1 MQMELKKRRWPGHTC
16 RRAACVMVLC
26 LLAPAATVFG
36 QLNFDVPLYSLTN
49 HNTSAFSNYT
59 QNTFGGNFGDTTWL
73 DTNGDT
79 MAINPALED
88 ESLNPITPG
97 HVSHTDVHTLIPS
110 RPDLRWF
117 ANGTCW
123 FGEGSHID
131 IGLNNN
137 TTSYVASMI
146 SDLESRG
153 FNGLILSWYGPG
165 DQTDGVAQKVKAYL
179 ASSSNA
185 NKNFHYIIMVVFPYF
200 QGGESQTNLAAAVN
214 YCKTNYFNDPNY
226 ETEPVTNGNP
236 ILMFFGVRG
245 SSELSEFDMAL
256 TKDTT
261 TPNGVWVDEDVGHI
275 TESWVN
281 QTYQWTENYDQ
292 GTTNGYATDPYN
304 LSAVTN
310 EYPTIVANPSKQAFA
325 AMCAHFDGTL
335 TKELSWSLGKYLPSG
350 NGLCEVERA
359 AEINSVIPTN
369 VTRMQWATWSDWEEG
384 TEIESGTENYFALTP
399 QVNSSSVLS
408 WTIASGDERTVD
420 HYEIYAATNGGNA
433 AFLCSVPT
441 GIYQTNLSQFG
452 LAPGSYQLYV
462 DAIGKPCIRDHLSP
476 AASYTTYTTPVVVS
490 DLQPLYQVVPPGNS
504 VSFTITAG
512 GQAPLSYQW
521 TLNGQGI
528 AGATNSTYSFNAL
541 AGTNYYAVTI
551 TNNLGST
558 NSSTAE
564 VVGATGT
571 GMLPEPTNS
580 YFSTQITFSG
590 YTNGAGLVDFPVLVR
605 LSPTNIPGFAYS
617 QFVSPNTGADI
628 RFTSAGGTELPF
640 EIDQWNP
647 AGQSEV
653 WVQVPSITGTN
664 DYINAYWGN
673 PADSALLPSNTN
685 GATWSTPAGTNNFLL
700 VYHLSQSA
708 FPYVDSTLQYPALD
722 GTAPTPVN
730 GIVGTGQLFSGG
742 SDFLDAGDV
751 NLGNAFTLSVW
762 VNLSPSESNIQGVWA
777 NGGGGYDTAEVALF
791 INDYYPQSGVTSA
804 TDGALLCG
812 TGDGTSGD
820 QPETATELVTSNQWH
835 LVTAALN
842 RTAGT
847 IQFYVDGA
855 PKPLSSFGSSAI
867 KTDFPTNQDMNL
879 GRFVGGSFPFTG
891 IMDEARIQSGLE
903 SSNWVWASYMT
914 VAANA
919 SFETYSAVV
928 PPAATLDIQYSSGNL
943 ILTWP
948 TGTLQSAPVV
958 TGPYTDA
965 GGATSPYTLA
975 PSGAQ
980 QYFRVKIQ

>member
-1 MQMELKKRRWPGHTC
+1 MQIELKKRSWLV
-16 RRAACVMVLC
+16 RASYVMLLC
-26 LLAPAATVFG
+26 LLARATTVFG
-36 QLNFDVPLYSLTN
+36 QMNFDITLYSLTN
-49 HNTSAFSNYT
+49 HNTSAYSNYT
-59 QNTFGGNFGDTTWL
+59 ENTYGANFGDTTWL

-79 MAINPALED
+79 LAINPALVD

-97 HVSHTDVHTLIPS
+97 HVSHVDVHTLIPS

-123 FGEGSHID
+123 FGEGSHIN
-131 IGLNNN
+131 IGVNNN

-146 SDLESRG
+146 SDLEARG
-153 FNGLILSWYGPG
+153 FNGLIFSWYGMG
-165 DQTDGVAQKVKAYL
+165 DQTDDVAQKVKAYL
-179 ASSSNA
+179 ASSSNT
-185 NKNFHYIIMVVFPYF
+185 NKIFHYIIMVVFPDF
-200 QGGESQTNLAAAVN
+200 QGGESLTNLVANIN
-214 YCKTNYFNDPNY
+214 YCKTNYFSDPNY

-245 SSELSEFDMAL
+245 GAYLNEGDMEVA
-256 TKDTT
+256 KDET
-261 TPNGVWVDEDVGHI
+261 TPNGVWVDEYDGHI
-275 TESWVN
+275 TEPWVN
-281 QTYQWTENYDQ
+281 QTYQWTDNYDQ
-292 GTTNGYATDPYN
+292 GTTSGYSTDPFN

-310 EYPTIVANPSKQAFA
+310 EYPTIVANPTKQAFG

-335 TKELSWSLGKYLPSG
+335 TKELSWSLGKYLPSS

-369 VTRMQWATWSDWEEG
+369 MTRMQWATWSDWEEG
-384 TEIESGTENYFALTP
+384 TEVESGSENYFALTP
-399 QVNSSSVLS
+399 QVNNGVLS
-408 WTIASGDERTVD
+408 WTITSGYEQTVD
-420 HYEIYAATNGGNA
+420 HYEVYASTDGVNA
-433 AFLCSVPT
+433 ALLCSVPT

-452 LAPGSYQLYV
+452 LASGSYQLYV
-462 DAIGKPCIRDHLSP
+462 DAIGKPCIRNHLS
-476 AASYTTYTTPVVVS
+476 AAAAYVTYTTPVVVL
-490 DLQPLYQVVPPGNS
+490 DLQPLYQLVPPGNP
-504 VSFTITAG
+504 VSFSVTAE

-528 AGATNSTYSFNAL
+528 TGATNSSYSFNAL
-541 AGTNYYAVTI
+541 AGTNYYAVAI
-551 TNNLGST
+551 TNSLGST

-564 VVGATGT
+564 VVGATNT
-571 GMLPEPTNS
+571 GMLPFAANS
-580 YFSTQITFSG
+580 YFSAQITFSG

-605 LSPTNIPGFAYS
+605 LSPTNVPGFSYS
-617 QFVSPNTGADI
+617 QFVSPNTGADL
-628 RFTSAGGTELPF
+628 RFTSAGGAELPF

-647 AGQSEV
+647 SGQSEV
-653 WVQVPSITGTN
+653 WVQVPSLTGTN
-664 DYINAYWGN
+664 NYINAYWGN
-673 PADSALLPSNTN
+673 PADSVLPPSNTN
-685 GATWSTPAGTNNFLL
+685 GATWSNSGGTNNFLL
-700 VYHLSQSA
+700 VYHLSQST
-708 FPYVDSTLQYPALD
+708 FPYADSTLQYPALA
-722 GTAPTPVN
+722 GTAPAPVN
-730 GIVGTGQLFSGG
+730 GIVGTGQLFTGG

-751 NLGNAFTLSVW
+751 NLGNTFTLSVW

-777 NGGGGYDTAEVALF
+777 NGGGGYDTSEVALF

-820 QPETATELVTSNQWH
+820 QPETAMGLVTSNQWH

-855 PKPLSSFGSSAI
+855 AAPLSSFGSSGI

-919 SFETYSAVV
+919 SFETYAVVV
-928 PPAATLDIQYSSGNL
+928 PPAVTLGIQSSGGN
-943 ILTWP
+943 IVLTWP
-948 TGTLQSAPVV
+948 SGTLQLAPAV
-958 TGPYTDA
+958 TGPYTNVT
-965 GGATSPYTLA
+965 GASNPYTLA

-980 QYFRVKIQ
+980 QFFRVKVQ